1 MELFD
6 VQSVVTTSN
15 LGLFYFYI
23 VVTLPCLQDEAYGG
37 SAASEDE
44 EVRQITG
51 DSEDNRADDSED
63 QDVSKLV
70 KNSTEKLFY
79 CSLLHCFEMH
89 Y

>member
-1 MELFD
+1 MTF
-6 VQSVVTTSN
+6 
-15 LGLFYFYI
+15 LFYF
-23 VVTLPCLQDEAYGG
+23 VVTLLCLQDEAYGG

-70 KNSTEKLFY
+70 KNSVNRKVMLLFLFTLFQNA
-79 CSLLHCFEMH
+79 LLVACFSYIH
-89 Y
+89 ND

>member
-1 MELFD
+1 MEFSILHC
-6 VQSVVTTSN
+6 Q
-15 LGLFYFYI
+15 
-23 VVTLPCLQDEAYGG
+23 VTLLCLQDEAYGG

-79 CSLLHCFEMH
+79 LFLFTLFRNALLFACFSYIH
-89 Y
+89 ND

>member
-1 MELFD
+1 M
-6 VQSVVTTSN
+6 
-15 LGLFYFYI
+15 
-23 VVTLPCLQDEAYGG
+23 QDEAYGG

-70 KNSTEKLFY
+70 KNSVNRKVMLLFLFTLFQNA
-79 CSLLHCFEMH
+79 LLVACFSYIH
-89 Y
+89 ND